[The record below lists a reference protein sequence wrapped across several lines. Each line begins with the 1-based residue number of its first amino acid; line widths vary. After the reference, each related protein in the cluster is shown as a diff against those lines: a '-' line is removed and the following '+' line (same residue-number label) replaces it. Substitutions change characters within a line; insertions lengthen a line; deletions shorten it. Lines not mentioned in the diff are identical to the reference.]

1 MKKKIVAFF
10 LMVMM
15 LLSLCACGNKQL
27 FDTTYKYDRAILSLP
42 NGEVVDGKVS
52 SWCDYADGDQ
62 LQVVINGTTYLVHST
77 NIVLISKS

>member
-1 MKKKIVAFF
+1 MKKKIIAFS
-10 LMVMM
+10 VIVVM

-42 NGEVVDGKVS
+42 NGEIVDGRVS

-62 LQVVINGTTYLVHST
+62 IQVVINGTTYLVHST
-77 NIVLISKS
+77 NIVLISKN